1 MSKKKNSVIMLLPAL
16 GIVFGSGV
24 GTLASILYSFHLAAG
39 MIGGAVAGLLI
50 GLIALM
56 LFGKGRGSKGGV

>member
-24 GTLASILYSFHLAAG
+24 GALASILYSFHIAAG

-50 GLIALM
+50 GLIASM
-56 LFGKGRGSKGGV
+56 LFGKRNRAEGRD

>member
-1 MSKKKNSVIMLLPAL
+1 MSRKKSVKTLLPAL

-24 GTLASILYSFHLAAG
+24 GALASILYSFHIAAG

-50 GLIALM
+50 GLIASM
-56 LFGKGRGSKGGV
+56 LFGKGSGSKGRE

>member
-56 LFGKGRGSKGGV
+56 LFGMGSGSKGVV

>member
-1 MSKKKNSVIMLLPAL
+1 MSNKKSVKTLLPAL

-24 GTLASILYSFHLAAG
+24 GALASILYSFHIAAG

-50 GLIALM
+50 GLIASM
-56 LFGKGRGSKGGV
+56 LFGKGSGSKGGE

>member
-1 MSKKKNSVIMLLPAL
+1 MSKNKNSVIKLLPAL

-24 GTLASILYSFHLAAG
+24 GTLASILYSFHIAAG

-50 GLIALM
+50 GLIASM
-56 LFGKGRGSKGGV
+56 LFGKGSGSKGGE

>member
-1 MSKKKNSVIMLLPAL
+1 MSRKKSVKTQLPAL

-24 GTLASILYSFHLAAG
+24 GALASILYSFHIAAG

-50 GLIALM
+50 GLIASM
-56 LFGKGRGSKGGV
+56 LFGKRSGSKGGE